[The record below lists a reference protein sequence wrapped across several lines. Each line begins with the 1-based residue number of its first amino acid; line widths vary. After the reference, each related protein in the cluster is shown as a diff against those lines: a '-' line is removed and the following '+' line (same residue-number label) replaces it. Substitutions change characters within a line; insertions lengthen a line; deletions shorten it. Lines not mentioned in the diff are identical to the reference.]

1 MIELA
6 CKPGQCCLRMCSFF
20 FFLNVESRIPHP
32 HWILC
37 FPWTLGA
44 QSFSQED
51 TGVWQAVRTILCSV
65 HSTQPGG
72 QARGDSQ
79 AGSWNSFW
87 QLAFSFLFT
96 CCINFVAIFA
106 FWDSLRN
113 LWWCNKIQVT
123 CRFWVCRRL
132 CFGLFH
138 FKDSETASET
148 GNSPRTYTVWPAL
161 MSAGWG
167 KGAPGGLFS
176 SCSQCVVLLT
186 LFSTLGWL
194 DSMQPW

>member
-1 MIELA
+1 MFWVCAQEDEAVPRELVRDRFLQLTHHSVRGEIA
-6 CKPGQCCLRMCSFF
+6 IHWDDEAKPVATIPRVLDGNICMWHTGQLSTRTH
-20 FFLNVESRIPHP
+20 PHP

-79 AGSWNSFW
+79 AGSWNPIW

-106 FWDSLRN
+106 FWGSLCN
-113 LWWCNKIQVT
+113 LWWCNKTQVT
-123 CRFWVCRRL
+123 CRFWVCRWL
-132 CFGLFH
+132 CFRLFH
-138 FKDSETASET
+138 FKEDSETASET
-148 GNSPRTYTVWPAL
+148 GN
-161 MSAGWG
+161 
-167 KGAPGGLFS
+167 
-176 SCSQCVVLLT
+176 
-186 LFSTLGWL
+186 
-194 DSMQPW
+194 